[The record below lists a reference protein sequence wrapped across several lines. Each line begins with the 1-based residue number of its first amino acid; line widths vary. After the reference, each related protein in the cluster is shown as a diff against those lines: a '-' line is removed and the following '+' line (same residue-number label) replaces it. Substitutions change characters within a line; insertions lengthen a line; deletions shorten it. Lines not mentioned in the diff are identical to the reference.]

1 MYFVIGQLCRVS
13 LAPIQ
18 LEPTGIS
25 DMLCVLSFAPGAF
38 DSHVIM
44 KFMKLHALFGIF
56 KCCLCPDP
64 RKLRAA
70 ADSNKARPLNSA
82 CLVPLLFVLW
92 LLSWH
97 ATYEYEVSLASHFDG
112 WGHWLAYGI
121 FPALGASNFFL
132 QIG

>member
-1 MYFVIGQLCRVS
+1 M
-13 LAPIQ
+13 
-18 LEPTGIS
+18 
-25 DMLCVLSFAPGAF
+25 
-38 DSHVIM
+38 IM

-70 ADSNKARPLNSA
+70 AGSNKARPWNSG
-82 CLVPLLFVLW
+82 LVFVLW
-92 LLSWH
+92 LLSWS

-121 FPALGASNFFL
+121 FPALGASNFLL